1 MNQVVCLM
9 CSTDFLVLQ
18 APPAVFEGD
27 SVVLRCYAKK
37 GIEAETLTF
46 YKDGKALTLHPQ
58 SSEFYIHRANL
69 KDNGQYK
76 CTSKKKWSFGSLY
89 TSNTV
94 VVQVQ
99 GRALIILNRL
109 VRDRLSVVVEVE

>member
-1 MNQVVCLM
+1 MVCLM

-46 YKDGKALTLHPQ
+46 YKDGKALTLHHQ
-58 SSEFYIHRANL
+58 SELSIHHANL

-94 VVQVQ
+94 GVQVQ

-109 VRDRLSVVVEVE
+109 VRDRLPVEVE